1 MRIEYR
7 DGLLFTTL
15 KISYKGVVKQIDN
28 IVIDTGASHSL
39 LTQDC
44 VDEIGIRISGE
55 DEIVTSHG
63 IGGKE
68 YSLPSH
74 CGKESRSKKPDVPWI
89 AGHICFEV
97 EAGQPHP
104 FAGSGAPPEGQAP

>member
-1 MRIEYR
+1 MRIEFR
-7 DGLLFTTL
+7 DGLLFTTI
-15 KISYKGVVKQIDN
+15 KISYKGRVKQIDN

-44 VDEIGIRISGE
+44 VDEIGIWISGE

-68 YSLPSH
+68 Y
-74 CGKESRSKKPDVPWI
+74 
-89 AGHICFEV
+89 
-97 EAGQPHP
+97 
-104 FAGSGAPPEGQAP
+104 